1 MGGPLMIGFFREREA
16 RRSRGENGFTVIE
29 LMIAVA
35 IFGIF
40 ITVVTSSIVSITK
53 ASTKVQVTARSTSGE
68 LAVFERL
75 DHQLRYA
82 DSINW
87 PGVSPSGDMYIEFRT
102 PASSTAGGVNP
113 LCTQWRYDIATTSLQ
128 SRTWN
133 DVTGATPPV
142 TCETDL
148 TNMPNDGGATYPF
161 QLLPAANG
169 LANMQELTLTL
180 DTGNAAVRGAA
191 VSSTFVARNSGL
203 ISPSNA
209 DVHVPGKSDTPI
221 CPAGTRP

>member
-1 MGGPLMIGFFREREA
+1 MFRMFREREA
-16 RRSRGENGFTVIE
+16 RRSRGDRGFTVIE

-40 ITVVTSSIVSITK
+40 ITVVTSSIVSIMK
-53 ASTKVQVTARSTSGE
+53 ASTKVQVTAKSTSGE
-68 LAVFERL
+68 LAVFERF

-87 PGVSPSGDMYIEFRT
+87 PGVGSPSGDTYIEFRT
-102 PASSTAGGVNP
+102 PASSTTGGVNP
-113 LCTQWRYDIATTSLQ
+113 LCTQWRYDILSHSLQ
-128 SRTWN
+128 SRTWS
-133 DVTGATPPV
+133 DVTGATPPAV
-142 TCETDL
+142 WETDL

-169 LANMQELTLTL
+169 LANMQELTLRL
-180 DTGNAAVRGAA
+180 DTGNGAVAGAA

-209 DVHVPGKSDTPI
+209 DVHVVGVSDTPI

>member
-1 MGGPLMIGFFREREA
+1 MIRLFREREA
-16 RRSRGENGFTVIE
+16 RRRVAADQGFTVIE
-29 LMIAVA
+29 LMIAIT

-40 ITVVTSSIVSITK
+40 ITIVTSSIISIMK
-53 ASTKVQVTARSTSGE
+53 ASTKVQVTAQSTSGE
-68 LAVFERL
+68 LAVFQRL
-75 DHQLRYA
+75 DHQIRYS

-87 PGVSPSGDMYIEFRT
+87 PGVGAPSGDTYIEFRT
-102 PASSTAGGVNP
+102 PASSTVGGTNP
-113 LCTQWRYDIATTSLQ
+113 LCTQWRYDIATRSLQ

-133 DVTGATPPV
+133 DVTGATPPAAW
-142 TCETDL
+142 ETDL

-169 LANMQELTLTL
+169 SATMQELTLTL
-180 DTGNAAVRGAA
+180 DTGNTAVAGST

-209 DVHVPGKSDTPI
+209 DVHVVGKSDTPI